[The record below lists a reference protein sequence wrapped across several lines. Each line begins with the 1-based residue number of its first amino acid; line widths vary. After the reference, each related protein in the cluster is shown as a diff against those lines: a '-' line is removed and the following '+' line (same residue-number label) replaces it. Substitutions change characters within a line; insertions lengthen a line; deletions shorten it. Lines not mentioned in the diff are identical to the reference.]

1 MLFQANVTD
10 PGLKFSLDDVL
21 RDEKEFISYNL
32 DNLEE
37 RLLHFLEH
45 PELAS
50 SIAQDAQKRLKTK
63 YSYDALFK
71 QLLDLLKDDIGKK
84 QVDKNSLVNDKFFV
98 GKLLWQQHQ
107 NKEVQQIGAAFLLN
121 ILGEEKDTIRFFS
134 NILAILPELIQAVG
148 FES

>member
-84 QVDKNSLVNDKFFV
+84 QGDKNSLVNDKFFV
-98 GKLLWQQHQ
+98 GKLYG
-107 NKEVQQIGAAFLLN
+107 NN
-121 ILGEEKDTIRFFS
+121 IKIKKYSKL
-134 NILAILPELIQAVG
+134 ELH
-148 FES
+148 FY